1 MEIKAIY
8 CPACG
13 APLRVNIEN
22 PITYCQYCGSQLK
35 SDGTYI
41 VNVTKTYNRNYT
53 YRDESR
59 IKEAEVKQTIRQ
71 QELANQAVLTPLQLQ
86 QQERIRM
93 RELELQKQK
102 SNDKAG
108 TTSVVAVIAM
118 ITIVAVFCLIL

>member
-22 PITYCQYCGSQLK
+22 PITYCQYCGSQLR

-41 VNVTKTYNRNYT
+41 VNVTKTYNHNYT

-59 IKEAEVKQTIRQ
+59 IKEAEVKQVIRQ
-71 QELANQAVLTPLQLQ
+71 KELANQAVLTPMQRQ

-93 RELELQKQK
+93 KELEVKKKQ
-102 SNDKAG
+102 SDNKAIAAYFIG
-108 TTSVVAVIAM
+108 FFILLAVIA
-118 ITIVAVFCLIL
+118 IFAL

>member
-22 PITYCQYCGSQLK
+22 PIPYCQYCGSQLR
-35 SDGTYI
+35 SDGPYI
-41 VNVTKTYNRNYT
+41 VNVTKTYNHNYT

-59 IKEAEVKQTIRQ
+59 IKEAEVKQVIRQ
-71 QELANQAVLTPLQLQ
+71 KELANQAVLTPMQLQ

-93 RELELQKQK
+93 KELEVKKKQ
-102 SNDKAG
+102 SDNKAIAAYFIG
-108 TTSVVAVIAM
+108 FFILLAVIA
-118 ITIVAVFCLIL
+118 IFAL

>member
-13 APLRVNIEN
+13 APLRVNIEK
-22 PITYCQYCGSQLK
+22 PITYCQYCGSQLR

-41 VNVTKTYNRNYT
+41 VNVTKTYNHNYT

-59 IKEAEVKQTIRQ
+59 IKEAEVKQVIRQ
-71 QELANQAVLTPLQLQ
+71 KELANQAVLTPMQLQ

-93 RELELQKQK
+93 KELEVKKKQ
-102 SNDKAG
+102 SDNKAIAAYFIG
-108 TTSVVAVIAM
+108 FFILLAVIA
-118 ITIVAVFCLIL
+118 IFAL

>member
-1 MEIKAIY
+1 MDIKAIY

-22 PITYCQYCGSQLK
+22 PTTYCQYCGSQLR

-41 VNVTKTYNRNYT
+41 VNVTKTYNHNYT

-59 IKEAEVKQTIRQ
+59 IKEAEVKQVIRQ
-71 QELANQAVLTPLQLQ
+71 KELANQAVLTPMQLQ

-93 RELELQKQK
+93 TN
-102 SNDKAG
+102 SAP
-108 TTSVVAVIAM
+108 
-118 ITIVAVFCLIL
+118 

>member
-22 PITYCQYCGSQLK
+22 PITYCQYCGSQLR

-41 VNVTKTYNRNYT
+41 VNVTKTYNHNYT

-59 IKEAEVKQTIRQ
+59 IKEAEVKQVIRQ
-71 QELANQAVLTPLQLQ
+71 KELANQAVLTPMQLQ

-93 RELELQKQK
+93 KELEVKKKQ
-102 SNDKAG
+102 SDNKAIAAYFIG
-108 TTSVVAVIAM
+108 FFILLAVIA
-118 ITIVAVFCLIL
+118 IFAL

>member
-22 PITYCQYCGSQLK
+22 PITYCQYCGSQLR

-41 VNVTKTYNRNYT
+41 VNVTKTYNHNYT

-59 IKEAEVKQTIRQ
+59 IKEAEVKQVIRQ
-71 QELANQAVLTPLQLQ
+71 KELANQAVLTPLQLQ

-93 RELELQKQK
+93 KELEMKEKQ
-102 SNDKAG
+102 SDNKAVTAYFIG
-108 TTSVVAVIAM
+108 FFVVLA
-118 ITIVAVFCLIL
+118 IVAIFAL